1 MLVVNAINCI
11 KFDYNRLRA
20 FAWRGIVKLTLI
32 DTAIWRLSIYHG
44 MTQIHAAI
52 IMTLIE
58 TAI

>member
-1 MLVVNAINCI
+1 MANAINCI

-20 FAWRGIVKLTLI
+20 FAWGGIAKLILI
-32 DTAIWRLSIYHG
+32 DTAIWRLSIYDG